1 MHQDH
6 LDMEAVTLELDE
18 EELDRIDDIA
28 FADHRDNREAA
39 IRELLDEWLKERRA
53 EVSESGGAESDPGV
67 SDGGESNSSA

>member
-6 LDMEAVTLELDE
+6 LDMESVTLELDE

-39 IRELLDEWLKERRA
+39 IRELLDEWLKA
-53 EVSESGGAESDPGV
+53 QKSEDS
-67 SDGGESNSSA
+67 GGES

>member
-6 LDMEAVTLELDE
+6 LDMESITLELSE

-39 IRELLDEWLKERRA
+39 IRELLDTWLKER
-53 EVSESGGAESDPGV
+53 EGSVSGEQESSD
-67 SDGGESNSSA
+67 E

>member
-6 LDMEAVTLELDE
+6 LDMETVTIELEA

-39 IRELLDEWLKERRA
+39 IRELLDEWLKARE
-53 EVSESGGAESDPGV
+53 E
-67 SDGGESNSSA
+67 

>member
-6 LDMEAVTLELDE
+6 LDMESVTLELDE

-39 IRELLDEWLKERRA
+39 IRELLDTWLKEREQSA
-53 EVSESGGAESDPGV
+53 SESEES
-67 SDGGESNSSA
+67 GEE

>member
-6 LDMEAVTLELDE
+6 LDMESVTLELSE

-39 IRELLDEWLKERRA
+39 IRELLDTWLKEHEQSES
-53 EVSESGGAESDPGV
+53 EVSKSGDR
-67 SDGGESNSSA
+67 

>member
-6 LDMEAVTLELDE
+6 LDMESVTLDLEE

-39 IRELLDEWLKERRA
+39 IRELLDRWLKQREPDEPA
-53 EVSESGGAESDPGV
+53 DE
-67 SDGGESNSSA
+67 

>member
-6 LDMEAVTLELDE
+6 LDMESVTLELSE

-39 IRELLDEWLKERRA
+39 IRELLDQWLKARKRA
-53 EVSESGGAESDPGV
+53 DAEAEESESGAPCDE
-67 SDGGESNSSA
+67 